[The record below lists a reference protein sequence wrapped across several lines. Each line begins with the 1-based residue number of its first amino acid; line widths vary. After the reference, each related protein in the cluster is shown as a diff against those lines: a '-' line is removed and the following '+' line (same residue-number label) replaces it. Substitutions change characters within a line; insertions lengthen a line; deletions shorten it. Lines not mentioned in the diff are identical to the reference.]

1 MRPLAPAYQGTL
13 AQGEERAF
21 SFSLGR
27 GQCVRAFAVASP
39 GLLDLDLAIHDPKG
53 ALLGADGIDDR
64 WPVLPPD
71 GTICVVAGGPHE
83 LRVSARKGAGD
94 FAAQLWLLP

>member
-1 MRPLAPAYQGTL
+1 MRPIAPAYQGTL
-13 AQGEERAF
+13 VQGEERVF
-21 SFSLGR
+21 FFSLER
-27 GQCVRAFAVASP
+27 GQCVRAFAVAGP

-71 GTICVVAGGPHE
+71 GTICVVAGGLHE
-83 LRVSARKGAGD
+83 FRVSARRGAGD